1 MAEKQPSPIQ
11 VPMQVEVTV
20 QDCVRDE
27 SALADEDWETWLQA
41 WMLALSPEISPIGQY
56 ELCLRLTDDQEI
68 QTLNATYRQKDAPT
82 DVLSFAS
89 IDCAMPAMDE
99 VYQTQPVYLGD
110 IIISVETAQR
120 QAEQRSHSLL
130 VELIWLASHG
140 LLHLLGWDHPDE
152 SSLQQMLRQQGKLLE
167 LVGLTVRYDEDA
179 VKAVK
184 PVETVKTDPKCNKL

>member
-1 MAEKQPSPIQ
+1 MQEPQPSI
-11 VPMQVEVTV
+11 QVEVTV

-27 SALADEDWETWLQA
+27 SVLEGEAWENWFQA
-41 WMLALSPEISPIGQY
+41 WMLALAPDLSPIGEY

-89 IDCAMPAMDE
+89 MDFTMPAIDE
-99 VYQTQPVYLGD
+99 LYQSQPVYLGD

-120 QAEQRSHSLL
+120 QAEQRSHSCLTEL
-130 VELIWLASHG
+130 VWLASHG

-152 SSLQQMLRQQGKLLE
+152 TSLQHMLSQQTMLME
-167 LVGLTVRYDEDA
+167 RVGLTVHYDDGA

-184 PVETVKTDPKCNKL
+184 AVKTDPKCNKL